1 MTALTRPAP
10 EAPAAHPTVRRPIRP
25 GVLLAAGFLVLLL
38 VAVVAPGLLAHSS
51 PDAASALDI
60 LQPPGHG
67 HILGTDQN
75 GRDLYARVI
84 HGTRG
89 SVLTGLAATALA
101 LVAGTVLGSL
111 GALGGRIADMGVM
124 RLVDI
129 LLAVP
134 GMVMALLVITV
145 AGAGTVNSVIAIA
158 VIGVPGY
165 ARLIRGQI
173 LVVRRSAYVEAAV
186 ALGTSRGRIAVR
198 HVVPNALPPVLLFAT
213 IGTGAAIGAE
223 AALSFLGLGPRPPAP
238 QWGAML
244 QQGQEYFSVAWW
256 TAVVPGVALT
266 LTVLSVTV
274 TGQYLQRRFEGR
286 SAR

>member
-1 MTALTRPAP
+1 MTTLTVPTEP
-10 EAPAAHPTVRRPIRP
+10 PLAARSPVRP
-25 GVLLAAGFLVLLL
+25 GLLLAAVFLVLLA
-38 VAVVAPGLLAHSS
+38 VATVAPGLLAHGS
-51 PDAASALDI
+51 PDTASALDI
-60 LQPPGHG
+60 LRPPGSAHL
-67 HILGTDQN
+67 LGTDQN
-75 GRDLYARVI
+75 GRDLYTRVVY
-84 HGTRG
+84 GTRG

-101 LVAGTVLGSL
+101 LAAGTLLGTL
-111 GALGGRIADMGVM
+111 GALGGRVADMAVM

-145 AGAGTVNSVIAIA
+145 AGAGTVNSVVAIA

-186 ALGTSRGRIAVR
+186 ALGTRPARIAVR

-286 SAR
+286 WAR

>member
-1 MTALTRPAP
+1 
-10 EAPAAHPTVRRPIRP
+10 V
-25 GVLLAAGFLVLLL
+25 
-38 VAVVAPGLLAHSS
+38 
-51 PDAASALDI
+51 
-60 LQPPGHG
+60 
-67 HILGTDQN
+67 
-75 GRDLYARVI
+75 Y
-84 HGTRG
+84 GTRS
-89 SVLTGLAATALA
+89 SVLTGLAATGLA
-101 LVAGTVLGSL
+101 LTAGIVLGSV
-111 GALGGRIADMGVM
+111 GALAGRWADTIAM
-124 RLVDI
+124 RLVDM

-145 AGAGTVNSVIAIA
+145 AGTGTVNTVIAVA
-158 VIGVPGY
+158 VISVPGY
-165 ARLIRGQI
+165 ARMVRGQI
-173 LVVRRSAYVEAAV
+173 LVVQRSAYVEAAV
-186 ALGTSRGRIAVR
+186 ALGVRPLRIAVR
-198 HVVPNALPPVLLFAT
+198 HVVPGALPPVLLLAT

>member
-1 MTALTRPAP
+1 M
-10 EAPAAHPTVRRPIRP
+10 
-25 GVLLAAGFLVLLL
+25 
-38 VAVVAPGLLAHSS
+38 
-51 PDAASALDI
+51 
-60 LQPPGHG
+60 
-67 HILGTDQN
+67 
-75 GRDLYARVI
+75 
-84 HGTRG
+84 
-89 SVLTGLAATALA
+89 LTGLAATGLA
-101 LVAGTVLGSL
+101 LTAGIVLGSV
-111 GALGGRIADMGVM
+111 GALAGRWADTIAM
-124 RLVDI
+124 RLVDM

-145 AGAGTVNSVIAIA
+145 AGTGTVNTVIAVA
-158 VIGVPGY
+158 VISVPGY
-165 ARLIRGQI
+165 ARMVRGQI
-173 LVVRRSAYVEAAV
+173 LVVQRSAYVEAAV
-186 ALGTSRGRIAVR
+186 ALGVRPLRIAVR
-198 HVVPNALPPVLLFAT
+198 HVVPGALPPVLLLAT